1 MAALYG
7 PLRKYLSTF
16 HFSFPLRGAIVAKK
30 QEIDNNTI
38 VYFSFANLLFQNT
51 QILFDGYITE

>member
-1 MAALYG
+1 
-7 PLRKYLSTF
+7 
-16 HFSFPLRGAIVAKK
+16 VAKK